1 MARQN
6 DTLANFAATTNSV
19 VTLTDADT
27 AYALTST
34 NMAPAFCMVQN
45 VGTSPIFVRLTS
57 DPGASA
63 ASTTNY
69 TLILAAGSTA
79 ADGQGGTL
87 NLAGYTEELSFL
99 SSTAGAKVNIS
110 YSGRQ
115 GD

>member
-87 NLAGYTEELSFL
+87 NLAGYTEELSFF

>member
-1 MARQN
+1 MSTQN
-6 DTLANFAATTNSV
+6 DVLHNFGATKNTV
-19 VTLTDADT
+19 ITLTT
-27 AYALTST
+27 AGSPTSLSVT
-34 NMAPAFCMVQN
+34 DMPPAFCMVQN
-45 VGTSPIFVRLTS
+45 VGTAPVYVRLTS
-57 DPGASA
+57 NAISYA
-63 ASTTNY
+63 ASTSNY

>member
-6 DTLANFAATTNSV
+6 DSLANFGGTTNNV
-19 VTLTDADT
+19 ITLTTAST
-27 AYALTST
+27 AYALSATD
-34 NMAPAFCMVQN
+34 MAPAFCMVQN
-45 VGTSPIFVRLTS
+45 VGVSPVYVRLTS
-57 DPGASA
+57 SATGDP
-63 ASTTNY
+63 ASTSNY
-69 TLILAAGSTA
+69 TLILAAGSTE

-87 NLAGYTEELSFL
+87 NLAGYTEEISFL

>member
-1 MARQN
+1 MSRQN
-6 DTLANFAATTNSV
+6 DSLADFGGTTNSV

-45 VGTSPIFVRLTS
+45 IGTSPIFVRLTS

-63 ASTTNY
+63 ASTTNF
-69 TLILAAGSTA
+69 TMILAAGG
-79 ADGQGGTL
+79 ADSDGTGGTL
-87 NLAGYTEELSFL
+87 NLSGYTEEISFI
-99 SSTAGAKVNIS
+99 SSTAGAKVNVS

>member
-1 MARQN
+1 MSTQN
-6 DTLANFAATTNSV
+6 DVLHNFGGTTNNVLTLTLAN
-19 VTLTDADT
+19 T
-27 AYALTST
+27 AYALST
-34 NMAPAFCMVQN
+34 TEMAPAFCMVQN
-45 VGTSPIFVRLTS
+45 IGTSPVYVRLTS
-57 DPGASA
+57 NPIGAA
-63 ASTTNY
+63 ASTSNY
-69 TLILAAGSTA
+69 TLILAAGTTA

>member
-6 DTLANFAATTNSV
+6 DSLANFGGTTNNV
-19 VTLTDADT
+19 LTLTLADT
-27 AYALTST
+27 AYSLSATD
-34 NMAPAFCMVQN
+34 MAPAFCMVQN
-45 VGTSPIFVRLTS
+45 VGTSPVYVRLTS
-57 DPGASA
+57 NTGGAGV
-63 ASTTNY
+63 STSNY

-87 NLAGYTEELSFL
+87 NLAGFTEELSFL
-99 SSTAGAKVNIS
+99 STTAGQKVNIS

>member
-6 DTLANFAATTNSV
+6 DSLANFSGTTNNV
-19 VTLTDADT
+19 LTLTLADT
-27 AYALTST
+27 AYALTT
-34 NMAPAFCMVQN
+34 TDMAPAFCMVQN
-45 VGTSPIFVRLTS
+45 VGTAPVYVRLTS
-57 DPGASA
+57 SSSGAA
-63 ASTTNY
+63 ASTSNY
-69 TLILAAGSTA
+69 TLVLAAGSTA

>member
-6 DTLANFAATTNSV
+6 DSLANFGGTTNNV
-19 VTLTDADT
+19 LTLTLADT
-27 AYALTST
+27 AYALST
-34 NMAPAFCMVQN
+34 TDMAPAFCMVQN
-45 VGTSPIFVRLTS
+45 VGTSPVYVRLTS
-57 DPGASA
+57 SSGSGAST
-63 ASTTNY
+63 SNY

-115 GD
+115 GV

>member
-6 DTLANFAATTNSV
+6 DALANFSGTTNNV
-19 VTLTDADT
+19 LTLTDADT
-27 AYALTST
+27 AYALTT
-34 NMAPAFCMVQN
+34 TDMAPAFCMVQN
-45 VGTSPIFVRLTS
+45 VGTSPVYVRLTS
-57 DPGASA
+57 SSSGAGAST
-63 ASTTNY
+63 SNY
-69 TLILAAGSTA
+69 TLVLAAGSTA